1 MASEDDFDLIRQA
14 FDESDGVDGRGIDL
28 DVDDSGVL
36 VLRGAVATPE
46 QATAAEA
53 AARLHVDDVRN
64 ELRVDAN
71 LREDP
76 AAPDAGP
83 YETPQEELQGSTLPP
98 PSEQSDD
105 LQTDVQM
112 SLEENLPWDP
122 PDRPVEVP
130 TQGEQRG
137 GVDRDVTVPEVADEG
152 ALDENAADET
162 SASLRDMSAAELAR
176 SARPEHEERDT

>member
-14 FDESDGVDGRGIDL
+14 FAETDGVEDRAIDL
-28 DVDDSGVL
+28 DVDGAGVL
-36 VLRGAVATPE
+36 VLRGSVATPE

-76 AAPDAGP
+76 AGSDGGP
-83 YETPQEELQGSTLPP
+83 YETPAEELQGSTLPP

-122 PDRPVEVP
+122 PDRSVEVP
-130 TQGEQRG
+130 TRLEQRG

-152 ALDENAADET
+152 PLDEDAADGT
-162 SASLRDMSAAELAR
+162 APSLPEMSAAELAR
-176 SARPEHEERDT
+176 SAHAPDEERDT